1 MQAEKKKEGEKVVA
15 AEKNFENRVK
25 KFLKEQGCY
34 FIKYWGGAAYTK
46 SGVPDLLVC
55 CNGHFVGIEVK
66 AEKGK
71 PSELQIY
78 NLREIDKAGG
88 YGVLLYPEDFEQFK
102 VFIEYLNKLTIKYA
116 AEWVYKG
123 LKSKWKHFENKFNQR
138 KE

>member
-1 MQAEKKKEGEKVVA
+1 MA
-15 AEKNFENRVK
+15 AEKNFENKVK
-25 KFLKEQGCY
+25 RYLKEQGCY

-78 NLREIDKAGG
+78 NLRRIDESGG
-88 YGVLLYPEDFEQFK
+88 YAILLYPKDFEKFK
-102 VFIEYLNKLTIKYA
+102 AFIEHLKKLSVQGA
-116 AEWVYKG
+116 AEYWYKG
-123 LKSKWKHFENKFNQR
+123 LKSEWKHFENKFI
-138 KE
+138 KERNE

>member
-1 MQAEKKKEGEKVVA
+1 MA

-25 KFLKEQGCY
+25 KFLKEQECY
-34 FIKYWGGAAYTK
+34 FIKYWGGASYTK

-55 CNGHFVGIEVK
+55 CNGHFIGIEVK

-88 YGVLLYPEDFEQFK
+88 YGVLLYPKDFEKFK
-102 VFIEYLNKLTIKYA
+102 VFIEYLNKPMEKFA
-116 AEWVYKG
+116 ADRVYKVM
-123 LKSKWKHFENKFNQR
+123 KSEWKHFENKFNQR